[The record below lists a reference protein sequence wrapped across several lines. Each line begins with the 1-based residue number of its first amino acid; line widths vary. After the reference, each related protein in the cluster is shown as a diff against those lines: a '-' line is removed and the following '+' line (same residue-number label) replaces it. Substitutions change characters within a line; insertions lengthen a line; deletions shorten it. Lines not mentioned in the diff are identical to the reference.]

1 MKVVSEPTKVVS
13 WLALNLHGGALKLA
27 VIFQI
32 KGKGRALCD
41 LFQNGCMRG
50 TLSPYKRKNM

>member
-1 MKVVSEPTKVVS
+1 MKVVSESTKVVS

-50 TLSPYKRKNM
+50 TLFSIQA